1 MKSRTCRLSDRAARS
16 LAEISVWTYATF
28 GERQADKYGDQL
40 LQQVSAI
47 AGGRTFSRSC
57 RDVFAPDLRSD
68 LRFARSGRH
77 FIIFTET
84 PDEILIIDFIHQS
97 ADIGGRLEGLKA

>member
-1 MKSRTCRLSDRAARS
+1 MKSRAYRLSDRAARN
-16 LAEISVWTYATF
+16 LAEISAWTYETF

-40 LQQVSAI
+40 LQQISVI
-47 AGGRTFSRSC
+47 AMGRAFSQSC
-57 RDVFAPDLRSD
+57 RDVFAADLRSD

-84 PDEILIIDFIHQS
+84 PDEILIVDFIHQS
-97 ADIGGRLEGLKA
+97 ADIGGRLEGLKE

>member
-1 MKSRTCRLSDRAARS
+1 MKRFSLSFRAEHSLDLIGAYSMENFGSKRGEAYVDALLDRCRR
-16 LAEISVWTYATF
+16 
-28 GERQADKYGDQL
+28 
-40 LQQVSAI
+40 I
-47 AGGRTFSRSC
+47 AMGNAPIHSC